1 MQAQAELMETVVKVL
16 EQTVHG
22 TLARFLRAKA
32 EHLAAVSE
40 GLEKKLRY
48 FNRRLM
54 ASLSALLFLIAQL
67 EMCSLRESR

>member
-1 MQAQAELMETVVKVL
+1 MQAQAELVETVVKVL

-48 FNRRLM
+48 FTRRLH
-54 ASLSALLFLIAQL
+54 SFPIRTTLPRRST
-67 EMCSLRESR
+67 